1 MKSIPKSL
9 FRIIL
14 LLAVLFLV
22 TRILK
27 KADEQSYGITSAA
40 VFSKGNAPD
49 STRKEVLA
57 QLHKFQEGYT
67 KRDTSRVDSFMNSLY
82 SKENLL
88 IAGTLPRE
96 IYIGY
101 KQAGEL
107 VKSDWESWGDCR
119 FAMDSANISS
129 AGGIAWIS
137 ARGFVKF
144 DLSKLLVM
152 PLRFTGVM
160 VKEQGTWKF
169 QKQQF
174 QFDLDFSSILP
185 AILLLTA
192 WLAVELVL
200 LLMAATRQIQ
210 NRRRASTINKI

>member
-1 MKSIPKSL
+1 MTRLVMISV
-9 FRIIL
+9 RIIL
-14 LLAVLFLV
+14 LFAVLFLV
-22 TRILK
+22 TRVLK
-27 KADEQSYGITSAA
+27 RADERSYGSTSTA

-49 STRKEVLA
+49 SIRKEVLE

-67 KRDTSRVDSFMNSLY
+67 KRDTSQVKYFMNSLY
-82 SKENLL
+82 SKDNLL
-88 IAGTLPRE
+88 VAGTRPRE
-96 IYIGY
+96 IDIGY
-101 KQAGEL
+101 EQAGEL

-129 AGGIAWIS
+129 SGNVTWFS

-144 DLSKLLVM
+144 DLSHLLVM

-160 VKEQGTWKF
+160 VKEEGTWKF

-174 QFDLDFSSILP
+174 QFDIDFSTLLP

-200 LLMAATRQIQ
+200 FLIAFYRYFKKRSQA
-210 NRRRASTINKI
+210 

>member
-1 MKSIPKSL
+1 MSRLVMISI
-9 FRIIL
+9 RIIL

-22 TRILK
+22 TRVLK
-27 KADEQSYGITSAA
+27 RADERSYGSASTA

-67 KRDTSRVDSFMNSLY
+67 KRDTSQVETFLNSLY

-88 IAGTLPRE
+88 VAGTMPGE

-101 KQAGEL
+101 EQAGEL

-119 FAMDSANISS
+119 FAMDSAHISS
-129 AGGIAWIS
+129 NGGTAWFS

-144 DLSKLLVM
+144 DLSKLLVI

-160 VKEQGTWKF
+160 VNEDGTWKF

-174 QFDLDFSSILP
+174 QFDIDFSSLLP

-192 WLAVELVL
+192 WLAVEIVL
-200 LLMAATRQIQ
+200 LLIATTRHLQK
-210 NRRRASTINKI
+210 RRRA

>member
-1 MKSIPKSL
+1 MPMSRLVMISI
-9 FRIIL
+9 RIIL
-14 LLAVLFLV
+14 LLAVLFLA
-22 TRILK
+22 TRVLK
-27 KADEQSYGITSAA
+27 RADERSYGSASTA

-67 KRDTSRVDSFMNSLY
+67 KRDTSQVETFLNSLY

-88 IAGTLPRE
+88 VAGTMPGE

-101 KQAGEL
+101 EQAGEL

-119 FAMDSANISS
+119 FAMDSAHISS
-129 AGGIAWIS
+129 NGGTAWFS

-144 DLSKLLVM
+144 DLSHLLVM

-160 VKEQGTWKF
+160 VKEEGTWKF

-174 QFDLDFSSILP
+174 QFDIDFSTLLP

-200 LLMAATRQIQ
+200 FLIAFYRYFKKRSQA
-210 NRRRASTINKI
+210 